1 MFTLT
6 CISTIPAID
15 FHDHARMARSP
26 TSSRPAAP
34 AETQPDIDAA
44 IVIFQKAYLAV
55 VGGADELLAQQGL
68 GRSHHKIL
76 FHVARHPRCSV
87 TDVREFIGVTRQ
99 ALQRPLN
106 DLHRL
111 GHIETLVSPHN
122 RRVHQLLLT
131 PEGARYEQAVSALVQ
146 VHFQTAFAAVGAPSQ
161 AQWQLTMQ
169 ALVDSAAVP
178 ASSVPTRLSPKPARH

>member
-1 MFTLT
+1 
-6 CISTIPAID
+6 
-15 FHDHARMARSP
+15 MARSP
-26 TSSRPAAP
+26 TPSRPAAP
-34 AETQPDIDAA
+34 AATHAPSAAEALQDIDAA

-76 FHVARHPRCSV
+76 FHVARHARCSV

-111 GHIETLVSPHN
+111 GYIETLVSPHN
-122 RRVHQLLLT
+122 RRVHQLVLT
-131 PEGARYEQAVSALVQ
+131 PEGASYEQAVSALVQ
-146 VHFQTAFAAVGAPSQ
+146 VHFQAAFAAVGAASQ

-169 ALVDSAAVP
+169 ALADSAAEP
-178 ASSVPTRLSPKPARH
+178 PPSALSPTRARR